1 MFLIFNALVA
11 SLDGLII
18 GIGLRL
24 ANIKISKKNILII
37 LLGNL
42 FVYYFSLYI
51 YKSFNLSFMS
61 KTFTT
66 ILYLVLAYQAFKNKD
81 EVNFNGK
88 NLNLLNCLILTLTH
102 SLDGAI
108 ISLNFV

>member
-1 MFLIFNALVA
+1 
-11 SLDGLII
+11 
-18 GIGLRL
+18 
-24 ANIKISKKNILII
+24 
-37 LLGNL
+37 
-42 FVYYFSLYI
+42 
-51 YKSFNLSFMS
+51 MS

-108 ISLNFV
+108 ISLNFVYSYNIMYISLIFSIMSLLTLLIGYYFAKYLKNLSKNNYISALLFIILAVINQYF